1 LFAAGGWETRAWRR
15 LRVGHYGFKLEENH
29 EPMPVS
35 ETQPVQNGR
44 WDNRRTLAVVL
55 LGLGIFA
62 LAQRFLGPDW
72 NQLVVLAIGVALI
85 VAAFAS
91 RTWGMLVAGC
101 VLTGLGS
108 GVVARSLVDFD
119 RAGRAGIF
127 LVCFGAGWFLLWILS
142 AVGFKRRDSWAM
154 IPGGA
159 LLLVGLTQLFHP
171 DLKFYLRIAFDLWP
185 YAAIAAGIGLL
196 LLSARKR

>member
-1 LFAAGGWETRAWRR
+1 L
-15 LRVGHYGFKLEENH
+15 KLEEKH
-29 EPMPVS
+29 EPEPVS
-35 ETQPVQNGR
+35 ETPPVQAGR

-62 LAQRFLGPDW
+62 LAQRYLGPDW
-72 NQLVVLAIGVALI
+72 TQLVVLAIGLALI

-108 GVVARSLVDFD
+108 GVVARALVDFD

-127 LVCFGAGWFLLWILS
+127 FVCFGAGWFLLWILS
-142 AVGFKRRDSWAM
+142 AIGFKRRETWAI

-159 LLLVGLTQLFHP
+159 LMLVGLTQLFHP
-171 DLKFYLRIAFDLWP
+171 DLKFYLRIASDLWP

-196 LLSARKR
+196 LLSVRKR